1 MPSLPSAALRRA
13 RPRLLPL
20 VASALALLVAATP
33 VAAAV
38 PLPVSMASV
47 GDSITRAYNTG
58 AFPFTDNPAGSWSTG
73 TTTSVVSH
81 YARILPGQAAIHGR
95 NENVARTGA
104 RMNDLGRQLGLLTTS
119 KPEYV
124 TILLGANDAC
134 AGSEAAMTSVADFRA
149 QLAGALAT
157 FTAASPSSRILLL
170 SIPDIHQLWSV
181 LKGSSTARSVWSLYG
196 ICQSMLARPTSTQT
210 ADVERRARV
219 RQRVVD
225 YNAAIAEVCALHAL
239 CRTDGGAV
247 FATAFTAKEISTRD
261 YFHPSLAGQKKLA
274 AVTWAVGWWG
284 S

>member
-1 MPSLPSAALRRA
+1 MPYPTAAPRRPRRGPAAL
-13 RPRLLPL
+13 
-20 VASALALLVAATP
+20 VATALALIVAATP

-58 AFPFTDNPAGSWSTG
+58 GFPFTDNPAASWSTG
-73 TTTSVVSH
+73 TSTSVVSH
-81 YARILPGQAAIHGR
+81 YARILPGQAAIRGR

-104 RMNDLGRQLGLLTTS
+104 RMNDLARQLGLLTTS
-119 KPEYV
+119 QPAYV

-134 AGSEAAMTSVADFRA
+134 AGSEAAMTSVADFRT

-157 FTAASPSSRILLL
+157 FTAASPASRILLL
-170 SIPDIHQLWSV
+170 SVPDVYQLWSV
-181 LKGSSTARSVWSLYG
+181 LKGSGSARTAWSLYG
-196 ICQSMLARPTSTQT
+196 ICQSMLARPTSTLT

-225 YNAAIAEVCALHAL
+225 YNAAIVEVCALHAL

-247 FATAFTAKEISTRD
+247 FATAFTTRDISTRD
-261 YFHPSLAGQKKLA
+261 YFHPSVTGQKKLA
-274 AVTWAVGWWG
+274 AVTWAAGYWG

>member
-1 MPSLPSAALRRA
+1 MPYPTAAVPTPARRRTRA
-13 RPRLLPL
+13 L
-20 VASALALLVAATP
+20 VAGALALLVAATP
-33 VAAAV
+33 AAAAV

-58 AFPFTDNPAGSWSTG
+58 TFPFTDNPAGSWSTG
-73 TTTSVVSH
+73 TSSSVVSH
-81 YARILPGQAAIHGR
+81 YARILPGQSAIRGR

-157 FTAASPSSRILLL
+157 FTAASPASRILLL
-170 SIPDIHQLWSV
+170 SVPDVYQLWSV
-181 LKGSSTARSVWSLYG
+181 LKGSASARTAWSLYG
-196 ICQSMLARPTSTQT
+196 ICQSMLANPTSTRA
-210 ADVERRARV
+210 ADVDRRTRV
-219 RQRVVD
+219 RQRVMD
-225 YNAAIAEVCALHAL
+225 YNAAITEVCALHAQ

-247 FATAFTAKEISTRD
+247 FATPFTTKDISTRD

-274 AVTWAVGWWG
+274 AATWAAGYWG
-284 S
+284 P